1 MKVTYSAVNAF
12 TTAPDGGN
20 PAAVVFLPPPS
31 NPSLDISGFRD
42 GDDIIPLYPPN
53 STLQAIASKID
64 FPMTAF
70 LISLPSSGVQQ
81 DQNASAG
88 KNQTDRYALRW
99 FNPDHEVWICGHAT
113 MALSHHLAHANC
125 SATGAK
131 PAEKNKLH
139 LLTVKYGTVSSVQVI
154 DPWGSGY
161 LTAIDFPQL
170 TTFEELEI
178 DTGRGKEAWDIIKA
192 ASDGIEKEDVLAI
205 REDEQRVL
213 LELRKEVDLKSAK
226 IDCTKFD
233 ALAPKYVIPFQIAST
248 LPGAANTQGGPHV
261 HSRCFGSGGFAL
273 EDSATGSAHC
283 AIIPYFLS
291 DPAASARLL
300 ETHPAES
307 FGLDPKMR
315 RILRV
320 KQLSER
326 GGDMAVCWNEEAGTV
341 RIMGTCCSSGEK
353 EVEVDI

>member
-42 GDDIIPLYPPN
+42 GDDIIPLYPPD

-70 LISLPSSGVQQ
+70 LNSLPSSGVQQ

-226 IDCTKFD
+226 IDCTKFVSSSDFASIRWRWASDVILAVRLMVQD

-273 EDSATGSAHC
+273 EDSAVSAF
-283 AIIPYFLS
+283 IPEWRGPLGYL
-291 DPAASARLL
+291 
-300 ETHPAES
+300 T
-307 FGLDPKMR
+307 
-315 RILRV
+315 RV
-320 KQLSER
+320 
-326 GGDMAVCWNEEAGTV
+326 AVADKCVLGT
-341 RIMGTCCSSGEK
+341 
-353 EVEVDI
+353 